1 MRKKRAIFLIITLVL
16 ALGGFLLIK
25 ANVIFGSH
33 TAVVNTTITDL
44 LEDNAHQLPK
54 QSVDLAMLNS
64 DSVQDAVLT
73 RVADWQVEN
82 VVLQNT
88 VPIAQAIFDDDPVY
102 GLKADLLITYVD
114 GTQATLSWES
124 WRYGLVLGPIVLS
137 LGDGPPGYIV
147 AATVQ

>member
-1 MRKKRAIFLIITLVL
+1 MRKKRDTFLIIPLVL
-16 ALGGFLLIK
+16 AISVFLLIK
-25 ANVIFGSH
+25 ANVIFRSH
-33 TAVVNTTITDL
+33 KAVVNATITDL
-44 LEDNAHQLPK
+44 LEENTHQLPK
-54 QSVDLAMLNS
+54 QRVDLAMLNS
-64 DSVQDAVLT
+64 DSVQDTILT
-73 RVADWQVEN
+73 RVVAWQVEN

-88 VPIAQAIFDDDPVY
+88 VPITQAIFDDDPVY
-102 GLKADLLITYVD
+102 SLKANLLVTYVD

>member
-1 MRKKRAIFLIITLVL
+1 MRKKRDTFLIIPLVL
-16 ALGGFLLIK
+16 AISVFLLIK
-25 ANVIFGSH
+25 ANG
-33 TAVVNTTITDL
+33 
-44 LEDNAHQLPK
+44 
-54 QSVDLAMLNS
+54 
-64 DSVQDAVLT
+64 DSVQDTILT
-73 RVADWQVEN
+73 RVVAWQVEN

-88 VPIAQAIFDDDPVY
+88 VPITQAIFDDDPVY
-102 GLKADLLITYVD
+102 SLKANLLVTYVD